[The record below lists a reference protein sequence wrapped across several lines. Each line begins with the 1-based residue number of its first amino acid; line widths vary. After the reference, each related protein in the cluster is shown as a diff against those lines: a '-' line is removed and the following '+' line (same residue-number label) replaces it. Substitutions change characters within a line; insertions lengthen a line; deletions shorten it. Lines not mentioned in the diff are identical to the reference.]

1 MNENIVEKV
10 AEMIISSSYI
20 VAFTGAG
27 VSADSG
33 VPTFRGSGGLWEK
46 YSPEELAS
54 PWGFQRDPLLVWKW
68 YAWRMRIIERA
79 EPNAAHKL
87 LASLERRGKVKAV
100 ITQNVDGLHQRA
112 GSNNVIELH
121 GNIWRVRCTACGYK
135 WILKSVPKD
144 EELPLRCPKCG
155 ALARPDVVW
164 FGEPL
169 PRDALE
175 RALDEMQKA
184 DLVIVIGT
192 SGVVEPAASL
202 PLIAKDSGAR
212 LIDVNPNS
220 DRYDNIADIVVR
232 ERADP
237 FAKKLAQKLNI
248 NI

>member
-1 MNENIVEKV
+1 M
-10 AEMIISSSYI
+10 
-20 VAFTGAG
+20 
-27 VSADSG
+27 
-33 VPTFRGSGGLWEK
+33 
-46 YSPEELAS
+46 
-54 PWGFQRDPLLVWKW
+54 
-68 YAWRMRIIERA
+68 
-79 EPNAAHKL
+79 
-87 LASLERRGKVKAV
+87 
-100 ITQNVDGLHQRA
+100 
-112 GSNNVIELH
+112 
-121 GNIWRVRCTACGYK
+121 
-135 WILKSVPKD
+135 VPKD

-184 DLVIVIGT
+184 NLVIVIGT

-202 PLIAKDSGAR
+202 PLIAKDSGAK

-232 ERADP
+232 EKADP
-237 FAKKLAQKLNI
+237 FAKKLTQKLNI